1 MRTYLR
7 KTASVPTAR
16 KAKLRVRHRAGPGHF
31 IKSFIKCQTT
41 SALSV
46 DSNNK
51 LEKKKKTSLVR
62 RLVSWP
68 TPFAGQH
75 KSEFCPFPFCEAAET
90 KHFLQKQAEIQIS
103 VK

>member
-7 KTASVPTAR
+7 KTASVPTEH
-16 KAKLRVRHRAGPGHF
+16 KTELRVRHRAGPGHF

-51 LEKKKKTSLVR
+51 LRKKDPL
-62 RLVSWP
+62 
-68 TPFAGQH
+68 
-75 KSEFCPFPFCEAAET
+75 
-90 KHFLQKQAEIQIS
+90 
-103 VK
+103 

>member
-7 KTASVPTAR
+7 KTASVPTER

-51 LEKKKKTSLVR
+51 LEKKKKNIPCETACQLANAVC
-62 RLVSWP
+62 WP
-68 TPFAGQH
+68 AQIRILSF
-75 KSEFCPFPFCEAAET
+75 S
-90 KHFLQKQAEIQIS
+90 FL
-103 VK
+103 

>member
-7 KTASVPTAR
+7 KTASVPTER
-16 KAKLRVRHRAGPGHF
+16 KMELRVRHQAGPGHF

-51 LEKKKKTSLVR
+51 PRKKDPL
-62 RLVSWP
+62 
-68 TPFAGQH
+68 
-75 KSEFCPFPFCEAAET
+75 
-90 KHFLQKQAEIQIS
+90 
-103 VK
+103 

>member
-7 KTASVPTAR
+7 KTASVPTER
-16 KAKLRVRHRAGPGHF
+16 KAKLRVRHWAGPGHF

-51 LEKKKKTSLVR
+51 LKNKKTSLVR

-75 KSEFCPFPFCEAAET
+75 KSEFSPFPFCEAAET

>member
-1 MRTYLR
+1 MRAYLR
-7 KTASVPTAR
+7 KTASVPTER
-16 KAKLRVRHRAGPGHF
+16 KTELRVRHRAGPGYF

-51 LEKKKKTSLVR
+51 PKKKIPCEKACQLANAI
-62 RLVSWP
+62 
-68 TPFAGQH
+68 AGQH
-75 KSEFCPFPFCEAAET
+75 KSEFSPFPFCEAAET

>member
-7 KTASVPTAR
+7 KTASVPTER

-41 SALSV
+41 TALSV

-51 LEKKKKTSLVR
+51 LEKKTNIPCETACQVC
-62 RLVSWP
+62 WP
-68 TPFAGQH
+68 AQIRILSF
-75 KSEFCPFPFCEAAET
+75 S
-90 KHFLQKQAEIQIS
+90 FL
-103 VK
+103 